1 MANAPDRSDV
11 ACIAAAAMT
20 SAAPTWSNVMNR
32 SLRSSV
38 PNRSV

>member
-1 MANAPDRSDV
+1 MANATARSDV
-11 ACIAAAAMT
+11 ACIADAAMT
-20 SAAPTWSNVMNR
+20 SAAPIWTSVRKR